1 MQASAKTAKLANA
14 SAPSTRAA
22 RGGFTTLYRK
32 ELADHFHSARF
43 KLLFV
48 LLTLTSLAALYG
60 ALGSLADSTS
70 SEYIFLSMY
79 TTSGSSIP
87 SFASFLAYLTPLVG
101 LALGFDAINR
111 ERSQGTLNRL
121 VSQPIHRDAVIN
133 AKFLAGST
141 VILMM
146 IFFVGI
152 LAGALGLVAIGVPPT
167 GEELL
172 RLFSYLLLTAFYTML
187 WLGISILCSVLC
199 KHAATSAL
207 IVIALWIYLTVFASM
222 VASVIANLCYPL
234 EGMQGYFNT
243 LNNYQLQLSLE
254 RTSPY
259 YLYSEAA
266 TTLLNPDV
274 RFIGFTTTDALSGA
288 LAGYL
293 SFEQSVLLVWP
304 HLTCMVALVLLSFTV
319 SYIVFMRQG
328 IRA

>member
-1 MQASAKTAKLANA
+1 M
-14 SAPSTRAA
+14 
-22 RGGFTTLYRK
+22 
-32 ELADHFHSARF
+32 
-43 KLLFV
+43 
-48 LLTLTSLAALYG
+48 
-60 ALGSLADSTS
+60 
-70 SEYIFLSMY
+70 
-79 TTSGSSIP
+79 
-87 SFASFLAYLTPLVG
+87 G

-133 AKFLAGST
+133 AKFLAGAT
-141 VILMM
+141 VILLM

-152 LAGALGLVAIGVPPT
+152 MVGALGLVAIGVPPT

-199 KHAATSAL
+199 KHAATAAL

-234 EGMQGYFNT
+234 DGIEGYYNM
-243 LNNYQLQLSLE
+243 LNNYQLELNLQ

-266 TTLLNPDV
+266 TTLLNPDM
-274 RFIGFTTTDALSGA
+274 RFIGFTTTSALSGA
-288 LAGYL
+288 LAG
-293 SFEQSVLLVWP
+293 SDV
-304 HLTCMVALVLLSFTV
+304 HGGAGVALVYGFLHRVHAAGNPGLGRRLLASPYGIDAV
-319 SYIVFMRQG
+319 PMGRRLGMSRAVFARGLSISCGNAFAQTDAPAG
-328 IRA
+328 KRRRSDLPAPLERRARSWKK

>member
-111 ERSQGTLNRL
+111 ERSQGTLTRL
-121 VSQPIHRDAVIN
+121 ISQPIHRDAVIS
-133 AKFLAGST
+133 AKFLAGALA
-141 VILMM
+141 ILMLV
-146 IFFVGI
+146 FFEGVLVG
-152 LAGALGLVAIGVPPT
+152 GVGLVVVGVPPT

-172 RLFSYLLLTAFYTML
+172 RLCSYLLLTAFYTML
-187 WLGISILCSVLC
+187 WLGLSMLFSVLC

-207 IVIALWIYLTVFASM
+207 IVIALWIYLTVFSSM
-222 VASVIANLCYPL
+222 VSSVIANLCYPL
-234 EGMQGYFNT
+234 DGIQGYYNT
-243 LNNYQLQLSLE
+243 LSNYELQLGLE
-254 RTSPY
+254 RCSPY

-288 LAGYL
+288 LSGTL
-293 SFEQSVLLVWP
+293 SFGQSALLVWP
-304 HLTCMVALVLLSFTV
+304 HLVSMVALALLAFAV
-319 SYIVFMRQG
+319 AYIAFMRQEV
-328 IRA
+328 RA

>member
-1 MQASAKTAKLANA
+1 MQASASMTG
-14 SAPSTRAA
+14 APPKRAE
-22 RGGFTTLYRK
+22 RRTGGGFSTLYQK
-32 ELADHFHSARF
+32 ELADHFRSARF

-48 LLTLTSLAALYG
+48 LLTLTSLASLFG
-60 ALGSLADSTS
+60 ALDGLMSAQT

-87 SFASFLAYLTPLVG
+87 SFASFLAYLAPLVG

-121 VSQPIHRDAVIN
+121 VSQPIHRDAVIS
-133 AKFLAGST
+133 AKFLAGAAAILLLVFAEGVLVGGVGLT
-141 VILMM
+141 V
-146 IFFVGI
+146 
-152 LAGALGLVAIGVPPT
+152 IGVPPT

-172 RLFSYLLLTAFYTML
+172 RVFSYLLLTAFYTML
-187 WLGISILCSVLC
+187 WLGLAMLFSVLC

-207 IVIALWIYLTVFASM
+207 IVIALWIYFTVFASM
-222 VASVIANLCYPL
+222 VASVIANLRYPL
-234 EGMQGYFNT
+234 DGIQGYYNT
-243 LNNYQLQLSLE
+243 LGNYELQLALE
-254 RTSPY
+254 RVSPY

-288 LAGYL
+288 LEGTL
-293 SFEQSVLLVWP
+293 SFEQSALLVWP
-304 HLTCMVALVLLSFTV
+304 HLVSMVALVLLAFAV
-319 SYIVFMRQG
+319 AYIVFMRQE

>member
-1 MQASAKTAKLANA
+1 MQASAKAANPARANERRPRA
-14 SAPSTRAA
+14 S
-22 RGGFTTLYRK
+22 GGFSTLYRK

-43 KLLFV
+43 KLLFI
-48 LLTLTSLAALYG
+48 LLILTSLASLYG
-60 ALGSLADSTS
+60 ALAGLMGSDS

-133 AKFLAGST
+133 AKFLAGAT
-141 VILMM
+141 VILLM

-152 LAGALGLVAIGVPPT
+152 MVGALGLVAIGVPPT

-199 KHAATSAL
+199 KQDRK
-207 IVIALWIYLTVFASM
+207 
-222 VASVIANLCYPL
+222 SV
-234 EGMQGYFNT
+234 
-243 LNNYQLQLSLE
+243 
-254 RTSPY
+254 
-259 YLYSEAA
+259 
-266 TTLLNPDV
+266 V
-274 RFIGFTTTDALSGA
+274 
-288 LAGYL
+288 
-293 SFEQSVLLVWP
+293 
-304 HLTCMVALVLLSFTV
+304 
-319 SYIVFMRQG
+319 
-328 IRA
+328 

>member
-1 MQASAKTAKLANA
+1 MQASASMTGALPK
-14 SAPSTRAA
+14 RAE
-22 RGGFTTLYRK
+22 RRTGGGFSTLYQK
-32 ELADHFHSARF
+32 ELADHFRSARF

-48 LLTLTSLAALYG
+48 LLTLTSLASLFG
-60 ALGSLADSTS
+60 AFDGLMSAQT

-87 SFASFLAYLTPLVG
+87 SFASFLAYLAPLVG

-121 VSQPIHRDAVIN
+121 VSQPIHRDAVIS
-133 AKFLAGST
+133 AKFLAGAAAILLLVFAEGVLVGGVGLT
-141 VILMM
+141 V
-146 IFFVGI
+146 
-152 LAGALGLVAIGVPPT
+152 IGVPPT

-172 RLFSYLLLTAFYTML
+172 RVFSYLLLTAFYTML
-187 WLGISILCSVLC
+187 WLGLAMLFSVLC

-222 VASVIANLCYPL
+222 VASIIANLRYPL
-234 EGMQGYFNT
+234 DGIQGYYNT
-243 LNNYQLQLSLE
+243 LGNYELQLALE
-254 RTSPY
+254 RVSPY

-288 LAGYL
+288 LEGTL
-293 SFEQSVLLVWP
+293 SFEQSALLVWP
-304 HLTCMVALVLLSFTV
+304 HLVSMVALVLLAFAV
-319 SYIVFMRQG
+319 AYIVFMRQE

>member
-1 MQASAKTAKLANA
+1 MTGALPK
-14 SAPSTRAA
+14 RAE
-22 RGGFTTLYRK
+22 RRTGGGFSTLYQK
-32 ELADHFHSARF
+32 ELADHFRSARF
-43 KLLFV
+43 KLLFL
-48 LLTLTSLAALYG
+48 LLTLTSLASLFG
-60 ALGSLADSTS
+60 AFDGLMSAQT

-87 SFASFLAYLTPLVG
+87 SFASFLAYLAPLVG

-121 VSQPIHRDAVIN
+121 GSQPIHRDAVIS
-133 AKFLAGST
+133 AKFLAGAAAILLLVFAEGVLVGGVGLT
-141 VILMM
+141 V
-146 IFFVGI
+146 
-152 LAGALGLVAIGVPPT
+152 IGVPPT

-172 RLFSYLLLTAFYTML
+172 RVFSYLLLTAFYTML
-187 WLGISILCSVLC
+187 WLGLAMLFSVLC

-222 VASVIANLCYPL
+222 VASIIANLRYPL
-234 EGMQGYFNT
+234 DGIQGYYNT
-243 LNNYQLQLSLE
+243 LGNYELQLALE
-254 RTSPY
+254 RVSPY

-288 LAGYL
+288 LEGTL
-293 SFEQSVLLVWP
+293 SFEQSALLVWP
-304 HLTCMVALVLLSFTV
+304 HLVSMVALVLLAFAV
-319 SYIVFMRQG
+319 AYIVFMRQE